1 MKIQV
6 LLNRNSEWVQGNG
19 PEAEIVLTS
28 RIRLARNLKDFPFPH
43 QASAK
48 QREEILTAV
57 EKAIN
62 SVPMLQ
68 GSLFL
73 RLDTM
78 DDSDKQFLVERHLI
92 SREHAQGSEIK
103 AVAISDLEIFSIMVN
118 EEDHL
123 RMQAVKSGFALRE
136 VYGLIESL
144 DTLLEKKLN
153 FAFHPNLGYLTA
165 CPTNVGTGMRA
176 SVMLHLPALVLSRQI
191 NQVLQAIIKLG
202 LAVRGLYGE
211 GTEAS
216 GNLFQISNQVTLGK
230 READILDNLERVIKQ
245 IVGHERNA
253 RKLLLKNSLPQVQ
266 DKIGRAYGI
275 LKNAY
280 SMSSKEAIELLST
293 MRMGVDLGLFK
304 GVGRE
309 SINELIVL
317 TQPSHLQK
325 ITNKPLDSAE
335 RDVARAELVRKR
347 LAKAE
352 HREEKKPDKDGN

>member
-6 LLNRNSEWVQGNG
+6 LLNKTSEWVQGQG

-28 RIRLARNLKDFPFPH
+28 RVRLARNLKDFPFPQ
-43 QASAK
+43 QASEK
-48 QREEILTAV
+48 QRLEILNLIERV
-57 EKAIN
+57 IN
-62 SVPMLQ
+62 GISSLT

-78 DDSDKQFLVERHLI
+78 DDLDKQFLVERHLI
-92 SREHAQGSEIK
+92 SREHAQGSEVK
-103 AVAISDLEIFSIMVN
+103 AVAISDLEIFSIMIN

-123 RMQAVKSGFALRE
+123 RMQAVKSGFQLKEA
-136 VYGLIESL
+136 YALIEDL
-144 DTLLEKKLN
+144 DCQLERKLN
-153 FAFHPNLGYLTA
+153 LAFHPTIGYLTA

-176 SVMLHLPALVLSRQI
+176 SVMLHLPALVLSKQI

-230 READILDNLERVIKQ
+230 KEADILDNLERVIKQ
-245 IVGHERNA
+245 VIGHERSA
-253 RKLLLKNSLPQVQ
+253 RKLLLKNSLGQLQ

-275 LKNAY
+275 LKNAHVI
-280 SMSSKEAIELLST
+280 SSKEAIELLST

-304 GVGRE
+304 GVDRQC
-309 SINELIVL
+309 INELILL
-317 TQPSHLQK
+317 TQPAHLQK
-325 ITNKPLDSAE
+325 VTNRSLETGE
-335 RDVARAELVRKR
+335 RDTVRAELIRKR
-347 LAKAE
+347 LEKAD
-352 HREEKKPDKDGN
+352 RKSKEEG